1 MDVLGY
7 ISNQVDASRT
17 IPYTKDYLGA
27 VQLLEGSGFNPF
39 SGTSPLNSTLS
50 QIFNRFVEKTG
61 LDTNANVLKDEFLE
75 QNPAERKALSLYGAL
90 ENTFAS
96 RGAGEKTII
105 VDFLNQK
112 IDEFITENDTDE
124 TGTLTRKESGL
135 TGRLFQSIDANRDEE
150 INAEEIQD
158 NFYTNFTQLNNVLDY
173 FQNTPGALIDIFA

>member
-7 ISNQVDASRT
+7 ISNQVDGIRT

-39 SGTSPLNSTLS
+39 FDTSPLNSTLY

-61 LDTNANVLKDEFLE
+61 LDTNTNVLKDEFLE
-75 QNPAERKALSLYGAL
+75 QNPAARQAISLYGAL

-96 RGAGEKTII
+96 RGAGEKAVI

-112 IDEFITENDTDE
+112 IAEFITENDIDE
-124 TGTLTRKESGL
+124 TNTLTREESGL
-135 TGRLFQSIDANRDEE
+135 TERLFQTIDANRDEE

-173 FQNTPGALIDIFA
+173 FQHTPGALIDIFA